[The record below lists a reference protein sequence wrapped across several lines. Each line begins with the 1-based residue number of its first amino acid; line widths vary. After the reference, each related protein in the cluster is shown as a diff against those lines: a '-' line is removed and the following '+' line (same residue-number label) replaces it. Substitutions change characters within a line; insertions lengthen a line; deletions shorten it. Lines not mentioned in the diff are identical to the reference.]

1 MSNLPIS
8 SVELILII
16 TSIVLF
22 LLYIREYFKREKLSK
37 NNEEVLE
44 QNQQKGYELI
54 HQAIKKAQNI
64 LSMAELQ
71 GIKVLASNRLTSSN
85 LEEQYEAQ
93 LSSEIKTSQVNLSL
107 VSEQFINF
115 INDLKIRSQNLDLAT
130 QKITSEKVNQLFE
143 GFENRLSDF
152 LLKTEA
158 NSTNSIELEL
168 KSTRALIE
176 TYKNQQI
183 SLVDENI
190 IAMMEQTLAIVL
202 AKKLS
207 LKDQLDLVYE
217 ALEKAKVEK
226 FIV

>member
-8 SVELILII
+8 PVELILVI